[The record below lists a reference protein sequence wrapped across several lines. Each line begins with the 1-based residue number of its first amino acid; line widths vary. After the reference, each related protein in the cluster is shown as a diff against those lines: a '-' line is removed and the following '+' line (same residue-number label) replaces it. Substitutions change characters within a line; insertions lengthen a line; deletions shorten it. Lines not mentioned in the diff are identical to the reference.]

1 MWYPLCSSDDRVDS
15 ALAKELEAAVKA
27 EPASTPPTAM
37 EAGAAA
43 LAAAGGR
50 EVSSRALS
58 VRGLEGRR
66 AEGRGSRV
74 RDWLRTGTAH
84 GQVAG
89 YMVLKTST

>member
-43 LAAAGGR
+43 LAAAGGS
-50 EVSSRALS
+50 EVSRRVLR
-58 VRGLEGRR
+58 VRGLWGRTDGTGRNGALQSEG
-66 AEGRGSRV
+66 V
-74 RDWLRTGTAH
+74 RDYGAPALRT
-84 GQVAG
+84 
-89 YMVLKTST
+89 